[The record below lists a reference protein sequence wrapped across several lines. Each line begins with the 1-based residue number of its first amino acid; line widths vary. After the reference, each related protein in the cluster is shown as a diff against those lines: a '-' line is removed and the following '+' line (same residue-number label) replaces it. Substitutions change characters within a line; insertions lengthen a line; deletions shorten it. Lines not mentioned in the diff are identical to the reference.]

1 MAIFR
6 AGKRIGPFDI
16 RGGISRG
23 DFKSSAYHKTDRD
36 PRFKQQANT
45 ENTIGRF
52 RAAMASAEGYARPSR
67 FAVRIFPPS
76 SLNQMIKGQ
85 NATTNRE
92 GTTFDNEMYGGEGQ
106 VKFNASGRHLN
117 QLTQTIGRQVNIH
130 CDTVTMPG
138 VDLQT
143 QDIQY
148 GSEPTRNMVTSHGF
162 AGNIVATFY
171 ADKYL
176 RERQF
181 FELWQKLAVNT
192 ISHKANYYD
201 NYVGKMHIYQLG
213 SNFVGASAGSGSA
226 KDRDMPTYAVE
237 AIDVYP
243 EKINPIEYAYGT
255 NNTIV
260 KITVEF
266 SYRQWFNM
274 GIESAAGLEFGHSM
288 QTAANIKARTPGLF
302 GKLPPSL
309 QRVGRGVMQ
318 QGRTVLNPVGRIFKG
333 KVFPPFT

>member
-6 AGKRIGPFDI
+6 AGKRLGPFDI
-16 RGGISRG
+16 RGGIGRG

-36 PRFKQQANT
+36 PRFKQQANP

-52 RAAMASAEGYARPSR
+52 RAAMASAEGYARPNKFS
-67 FAVRIFPPS
+67 VRVFPPS
-76 SLNQMIKGQ
+76 NLHQLIANQNQ
-85 NATTNRE
+85 TTSAD
-92 GTTFDNEMYGGEGQ
+92 GVTYDNEMYNGTGQAAGLVGGG
-106 VKFNASGRHLN
+106 VMNS
-117 QLTQTIGRQVNIH
+117 LTQTVGRQLNIH
-130 CDTVTMPG
+130 CDSVSMPG
-138 VDLQT
+138 VDLQ
-143 QDIQY
+143 QQEIQY
-148 GSEPTRNMVTSHGF
+148 GSEPARNIVTSHGF

-181 FELWQKLAVNT
+181 FEMWQKLAVNT

-213 SNFVGASAGSGSA
+213 ADSEQ
-226 KDRDMPTYAVE
+226 DRDMPTYAVE

-243 EKINPIEYAYGT
+243 EKIGAVEYGYGL
-255 NNTIV
+255 NNQVV
-260 KITVEF
+260 KISIEF
-266 SYRQWFNM
+266 SYKQWFNM
-274 GIESAAGLEFGHSM
+274 GIESARGLEFGHAM
-288 QTAANIKARTPGLF
+288 QTAANVKARTPGIF

-309 QRVGRGVMQ
+309 QRAGKDIFQ
-318 QGRTVLNPVGRIFKG
+318 QGRTVLNPIGRIFKG

>member
-36 PRFKQQANT
+36 PRFKMQQNT

-52 RAAMASAEGYARPSR
+52 RAAMASAEGFARPSR

-76 SLNQMIKGQ
+76 SLNQMLKLQ
-85 NATTNRE
+85 NATTNRD
-92 GTTFDNEMYGGEGQ
+92 GVTYNNEMYNGDGQ
-106 VKFNASGRHLN
+106 TSFNASGSHLN
-117 QLTQTIGRQVNIH
+117 QLTQTIGRQVNIM

-143 QDIQY
+143 QQIQY
-148 GSEPTRNMVTSHGF
+148 GSEPERNQVTSHGF

-181 FELWQKLAVNT
+181 FEMWQKHAVGT
-192 ISHKANYYD
+192 TSHKANYYD

-213 SNFVGASAGSGSA
+213 ADSEV
-226 KDRDMPTYAVE
+226 DRDMPTYAIE
-237 AIDVYP
+237 AVDVYP
-243 EKINPIEYAYGT
+243 EKIAQVDYSYAAS
-255 NNTIV
+255 NQI
-260 KITVEF
+260 
-266 SYRQWFNM
+266 Q
-274 GIESAAGLEFGHSM
+274 
-288 QTAANIKARTPGLF
+288 
-302 GKLPPSL
+302 KLSL
-309 QRVGRGVMQ
+309 
-318 QGRTVLNPVGRIFKG
+318 IHI
-333 KVFPPFT
+333 

>member
-6 AGKRIGPFDI
+6 AGKRLGPFDI

-23 DFKSSAYHKTDRD
+23 DFKGSAYHKTDKD

-67 FAVRIFPPS
+67 FAIRLFPPS
-76 SLNQMIKGQ
+76 ILGPTLASRNS
-85 NATTNRE
+85 TVERE
-92 GTTFDNEMYGGEGQ
+92 GTKFEPAHDFDEPTRGN
-106 VKFNASGRHLN
+106 NLN
-117 QLTQTIGRQVNIH
+117 SISQSLGRQVNIH
-130 CDTVTMPG
+130 CDTVSMPG
-138 VDLQT
+138 IDLQ
-143 QDIQY
+143 QQEIQY
-148 GSEPTRNMVTSHGF
+148 GSEPGMNMVTSHGF

-181 FELWQKLAVNT
+181 FEHWQKLAVDT
-192 ISHKANYYD
+192 TSHKANYYD
-201 NYVGKMHIYQLG
+201 NYTGKMHIYQLG
-213 SNFVGASAGSGSA
+213 ADTTES
-226 KDRDMPTYAVE
+226 RDMPTYAIE

-243 EKINPIEYAYGT
+243 EKIGNIDYGYSLGNQIT
-255 NNTIV
+255 
-260 KITVEF
+260 KITIEF
-266 SYRQWFNM
+266 SYKQWFNM
-274 GIESAAGLEFGHSM
+274 GLESAAGIEFGHSI
-288 QTAANIKARTPGLF
+288 QAAADIKARDRGLF

-309 QRVGRGVMQ
+309 QRAGKDIFQ
-318 QGRTVLNPVGRIFKG
+318 QGRTVLNPIGRIFKG

>member
-23 DFKSSAYHKTDRD
+23 DLKSSAYSKTDRD
-36 PRFKQQANT
+36 PRFKQRANT

-52 RAAMASAEGYARPSR
+52 RAAINQAEGFARPSR
-67 FAVRIFPPS
+67 YAIRLFPPS
-76 SLNQMIKGQ
+76 ILSSVIQDQ
-85 NATTNRE
+85 NSTVNRGGSQIHPRNRNTDVNTLTN
-92 GTTFDNEMYGGEGQ
+92 T
-106 VKFNASGRHLN
+106 V
-117 QLTQTIGRQVNIH
+117 GRQVNIM
-130 CDTVTMPG
+130 CDTVNMPG

-143 QDIQY
+143 QEIQY
-148 GSEPTRNMVTSHGF
+148 GSEPNYNQVTSHGF

-181 FELWQKLAVNT
+181 FEHWQKLVVDT

-213 SNFVGASAGSGSA
+213 ADSEE
-226 KDRDMPTYAVE
+226 DRDMPTYAVE

-243 EKINPIEYAYGT
+243 EKIGALDYGHALG
-255 NNTIV
+255 NQIQ
-260 KITVEF
+260 KITIEF
-266 SYRQWFNM
+266 SYKHWFNM
-274 GIESAAGLEFGHSM
+274 GLESASGLEFAKS
-288 QTAANIKARTPGLF
+288 QQSSAVIKARDRGLF
-302 GKLPPSL
+302 GKLPPEL
-309 QRVGRGVMQ
+309 QRTAKDIFQ
-318 QGRTVLNPVGRIFKG
+318 QGRTVLNPIGRIFKG

>member
-6 AGKRIGPFDI
+6 AGKRLGPFDI

-23 DFKSSAYHKTDRD
+23 DLKGSAYHKTDKD
-36 PRFKQQANT
+36 PRFKQRANT

-67 FAVRIFPPS
+67 FAIRLFPPS
-76 SLNQMIKGQ
+76 ILANAIQTQ
-85 NATTNRE
+85 NSTVERE
-92 GTTFDNEMYGGEGQ
+92 GT
-106 VKFNASGRHLN
+106 KFVPSHDFHEEPIRGSHLN
-117 QLTQTIGRQVNIH
+117 SLNNTIGKQVMIH
-130 CDTVTMPG
+130 CDTVTFPG

-143 QDIQY
+143 QEIQY
-148 GSEPTRNMVTSHGF
+148 GSAPGMNMVTSHGF

-176 RERQF
+176 RERSF
-181 FELWQKLAVNT
+181 FEQWQKLAVDT

-201 NYVGKMHIYQLG
+201 NYVGKMHMYQLG
-213 SNFVGASAGSGSA
+213 ADTTV
-226 KDRDMPTYAVE
+226 DRDMPTYAVE

-243 EKINPIEYAYGT
+243 EKIGT
-255 NNTIV
+255 MDVGYSLTNQIQ
-260 KITVEF
+260 KITIEF

-274 GIESAAGLEFGHSM
+274 GLENAAGLEFAKSQ
-288 QTAANIKARTPGLF
+288 QTMADVKARDRGLF
-302 GKLPPSL
+302 GKLPPDL
-309 QRVGRGVMQ
+309 QRAGKDIFQ
-318 QGRTVLNPVGRIFKG
+318 QGRTVLNPIGRIFKG

>member
-36 PRFKQQANT
+36 PRFKMQANT

-52 RAAMASAEGYARPSR
+52 RAAMASAEGFARPSR

-76 SLNQMIKGQ
+76 SLNQMLKLQ
-85 NATTNRE
+85 NATTNRD
-92 GTTFDNEMYGGEGQ
+92 GVTYNKEMYNGDGQ
-106 VKFNASGRHLN
+106 VNFNSSGSHLN
-117 QLTQTIGRQVNIH
+117 QLTQTIGRQVNIM

-143 QDIQY
+143 QEIQY
-148 GSEPTRNMVTSHGF
+148 GSEPTRNHVTSHGF

-181 FELWQKLAVNT
+181 FELWQKHVVGTL
-192 ISHKANYYD
+192 SHKANYYD

-213 SNFVGASAGSGSA
+213 ADSEV
-226 KDRDMPTYAVE
+226 DRDMPTYAIE

-243 EKINPIEYAYGT
+243 EKIAQVDYSYAAS
-255 NNTIV
+255 NQIQ
-260 KITVEF
+260 KITIEF
-266 SYRQWFNM
+266 SYKQWFNM
-274 GIESAAGLEFGHSM
+274 GIESARGLEFGHSM
-288 QTAANIKARTPGLF
+288 QTAANIKARDPGLF
-302 GKLPPSL
+302 GMLPPSL
-309 QRVGRGVMQ
+309 QRAGKDIFN
-318 QGRTVLNPVGRIFKG
+318 QGRTVLNPIGRIFKG

>member
-6 AGKRIGPFDI
+6 AGKRLGPFDI

-23 DFKSSAYHKTDRD
+23 DFKGSAYHKTDRD

-67 FAVRIFPPS
+67 FAIRLFPPS
-76 SLNQMIKGQ
+76 ILGPTLASRNS
-85 NATTNRE
+85 TVERE
-92 GTTFDNEMYGGEGQ
+92 GTKFEPAHDFDEPTRGN
-106 VKFNASGRHLN
+106 NLN
-117 QLTQTIGRQVNIH
+117 SISQSLGRQVNIH
-130 CDTVTMPG
+130 CDTVSMPG
-138 VDLQT
+138 IDLQ
-143 QDIQY
+143 QQEIQY
-148 GSEPTRNMVTSHGF
+148 GSEPGMNMVTSHGF

-181 FELWQKLAVNT
+181 FEHWQKLAVDT
-192 ISHKANYYD
+192 TSHKANYYD
-201 NYVGKMHIYQLG
+201 NYTGKMHIYQLG
-213 SNFVGASAGSGSA
+213 ADTTES
-226 KDRDMPTYAVE
+226 RDMPTYAIE

-243 EKINPIEYAYGT
+243 EKIGNIDYGYSLGNQIT
-255 NNTIV
+255 
-260 KITVEF
+260 KITIEF
-266 SYRQWFNM
+266 SYKQWFNM
-274 GIESAAGLEFGHSM
+274 GLESAAGLEFGHSM
-288 QTAANIKARTPGLF
+288 QAAADIKARDRGLF

-309 QRVGRGVMQ
+309 QRAGKDIFQ
-318 QGRTVLNPVGRIFKG
+318 QGRTVLNPIGRIFKG

>member
-6 AGKRIGPFDI
+6 AGKRLGPFDI

-23 DFKSSAYHKTDRD
+23 DFKSSAYSKTDRD
-36 PRFKQQANT
+36 PRFKQQANP

-52 RAAMASAEGYARPSR
+52 RAAMASAEGYARPNKFS
-67 FAVRIFPPS
+67 VRVFPPS
-76 SLNQMIKGQ
+76 NLHQLIANQNQ
-85 NATTNRE
+85 TTSAD
-92 GTTFDNEMYGGEGQ
+92 GVTYDNEMYNGTGQAAGLVGGG
-106 VKFNASGRHLN
+106 VMNS
-117 QLTQTIGRQVNIH
+117 LTQTVGRQLNIH
-130 CDTVTMPG
+130 CDSVSMPG
-138 VDLQT
+138 VDLQ
-143 QDIQY
+143 QQEIQY
-148 GSEPTRNMVTSHGF
+148 GSEPARNIVTSHGF

-181 FELWQKLAVNT
+181 FEMWQKLAVNT

-213 SNFVGASAGSGSA
+213 ADSEQ
-226 KDRDMPTYAVE
+226 DRDMPTYAVE

-243 EKINPIEYAYGT
+243 EKIGAVEYGYGL
-255 NNTIV
+255 NNQVV
-260 KITVEF
+260 KISIEF
-266 SYRQWFNM
+266 SYKQWFNM
-274 GIESAAGLEFGHSM
+274 GIESARGLEFGHAM
-288 QTAANIKARTPGLF
+288 QTAANVKARTPGLF

-309 QRVGRGVMQ
+309 QRAGKDIFQ
-318 QGRTVLNPVGRIFKG
+318 QGRTVLNPIGRIFKG